1 MSQQPHKQHGLDSA
15 ARTKEVVTNPTS
27 ALTTQNNGKRHS
39 KPKWRKEAERQVS
52 VEEWQSTMAKIGLSG
67 MKFPLTRREMPSF
80 RKKKAGDK

>member
-1 MSQQPHKQHGLDSA
+1 MSQQPHKQHALDSA
-15 ARTKEVVTNPTS
+15 ARTKEVMANPTS
-27 ALTTQNNGKRHS
+27 ALRIAEKRNS

-80 RKKKAGDK
+80 RKKKAGEK